1 MHNIICSVGNFG
13 AASIQI
19 HTSESQTPL
28 NQHNHSVLFKQLQ
41 IHSAKWREIG
51 LHLGFLPSELD
62 EIQAR
67 PFLMSGAP
75 KSWLSAML
83 ADWLQWAPGDSR
95 GSKKFA
101 MLEDLKVALQESGL
115 ANLAHDLGI

>member
-1 MHNIICSVGNFG
+1 MHIMCSVGNFG
-13 AASIQI
+13 AASIQT

-41 IHSAKWREIG
+41 VHSAKWREIG
-51 LHLGFLPSELD
+51 LHLGFLHSELD

-83 ADWLQWAPGDSR
+83 ADWLQWEPEDSR

-101 MLEDLKVALQESGL
+101 MLEDLKATLHELEL
-115 ANLAHDLGI
+115 ADLARDLGI